1 MRYYIAALIIIFLFT
16 GMASAWVLG
25 DIEWASAVT
34 GPLHKGESLSNGNYT
49 VKVVQL
55 TSPVPGY
62 KKINGDIVPEN
73 PVDEPSALVDIYK
86 NGVFMQEIVMSYLS
100 NTYIDPDYEVN
111 VTIPFTNPPTG
122 FPASNATE
130 WVYEY
135 YNPWV
140 TIAISVRGKPQLD
153 VTVTTDKTAYTSSR
167 DLIIT
172 ANVAVTNNGDARAR
186 NVDVNLNTG
195 GLQVQGGDTRQLH
208 QYYNVLKKGESTK
221 FNVTLVVPALIN
233 QQSYSLKADAKGT
246 DVKDIWSNATGTVSI
261 TVSPPQNFFT
271 ISKAVRDRMYLQNTA
286 VVTISI
292 GNSGIYDIH
301 DIHINDSLDEH
312 FELKS
317 NTSFHWDIPV
327 LKPGQEWGTTYS
339 IKPLETNL
347 DGFTIPAATAQF
359 TVNNKPYSAS
369 SNAPTIVVNGPKLII
384 NKTVDKQTVNISEY
398 VIVNVS
404 VNNMGNIGTR
414 FEVKDSLPDGVSLT
428 AGSTS
433 LANWSDPNTI
443 LGFNYTIRMNKEGKI
458 ELPSAVSNYTNVEY
472 RGTTR
477 AVLSSNKPV
486 ITVIDKSKVTSVPI
500 GTAVP
505 NQTTAQTI
513 QGETTTTPIPTDDPE
528 PTPTPITPGF
538 GIGFAIVVL
547 VVMAAI
553 KRI

>member
-16 GMASAWVLG
+16 GMASAWAPG

-34 GPLHKGESLSNGNYT
+34 GTLHKGASLSNGNYT

-55 TSPVPGY
+55 TSPVQ
-62 KKINGDIVPEN
+62 GDKDIYGNIHPDR
-73 PVDEPSALVDIYK
+73 PVYDPSALVDIYK
-86 NGVFMQEIVMSYLS
+86 NGVFMQEIVMSYQS
-100 NTYIDPDYEVN
+100 YQYIDPDYEVMIS
-111 VTIPFTNPPTG
+111 IPDSG
-122 FPASNATE
+122 SFPASNAID

-140 TIAISVRGKPQLD
+140 KIAISVRGKPKLE
-153 VTVTTDKTAYTSSR
+153 VTVTTDKTTYTSSR

-172 ANVAVTNNGDARAR
+172 ANVAVKNSGDAIAR

-195 GLQVQGGDTRQLH
+195 GLQVRGDDTKQLH
-208 QYYNVLKKGESTK
+208 QYYSTLVKGKSSK
-221 FNVTLVVPALIN
+221 FSVTLVVPSLID
-233 QQSYSLKADAKGT
+233 QQSYFLKVDAKGT
-246 DVKDIWSNATGTVSI
+246 DVKDIRSNATGTVSI

-286 VVTISI
+286 VVTISV

-301 DIHINDSLDEH
+301 DIHINDSLDEN
-312 FELKS
+312 FDLKS
-317 NTSFHWDIPV
+317 NTSFHWDVPV

-347 DGFTIPAATAQF
+347 GGFTIPAATAQF

-369 SNAPTIVVNGPKLII
+369 SNIPKIVVNGPKMII

-404 VNNMGNIGTR
+404 VNNRGNIGTR

-433 LANWSDPNTI
+433 FANWSDPNSV
-443 LGFNYTIRMNKEGKI
+443 LKFNYTICMNKEGKI
-458 ELPSAVSNYTNVEY
+458 ELPSAISNYTNVEY

-477 AVLSSNKPV
+477 AVLSSEKPV
-486 ITVIDKSKVTSVPI
+486 ITVIDKSKVTPVRT
-500 GTAVP
+500 GTALQG
-505 NQTTAQTI
+505 NTTAQTI
-513 QGETTTTPIPTDDPE
+513 QGETTSTPIPTDDPE

-547 VVMAAI
+547 VIMAAI
-553 KRI
+553 KRR